1 MAQLS
6 TVSHNVALTAAAAST
21 TPASVSV
28 QPQSLR
34 PSVWRKLVFRIRGNR
49 RAALSG
55 LHGAADLRA
64 VMLKRNMS
72 DSRLGVRR
80 VRTHTYTQYHSSHYR
95 NISSTCVNHSLA
107 LSLSLSLS
115 DSLYKEPYTLF

>member
-1 MAQLS
+1 MMAQLS
-6 TVSHNVALTAAAAST
+6 TVSHNVALTAAAAAAST

-107 LSLSLSLS
+107 LSLSLRQ
-115 DSLYKEPYTLF
+115 FV